1 MEVVN
6 LGLND
11 LEPITLSLNDGDD
24 TSPPNISSS
33 SVNFGGGLELLMNEK
48 KKTSSGPTQMDL
60 ADLDNLERELNDL
73 SNETS
78 GIKISSDASADNS
91 NGTSGSKTVG
101 LSGLGGFSGFG
112 NLFGFG
118 GNNAKPESKHENVHV
133 DNTTDSNI
141 GSATAGSMGNTR
153 TWDGFSKLT
162 NEIPGASATKPL
174 NEREKRRKKRLML
187 KKLDEWY
194 EKGQI
199 KQATTF
205 TMDSAFDEIEDEYE
219 TMLEEKRKKDSV
231 KLQQWWFMT
240 FVNSL
245 EYANSAFNPF
255 DINLDGWGE
264 QVNEDIDSYDE
275 IFGELHEKYKGGKL
289 APEISLLLRL
299 GFSAAMVNFTNK
311 ALSSATPAFNDV
323 IRGNPELMRMF
334 TSATAQTMSNNS
346 PGFSMASNMMN
357 SMGLDLGSQSQSNQ
371 GQGPARNVGPPPAPV
386 ESRGMPNQRRPGQ
399 DANVPANRPD
409 ISMARGAMFRESALD
424 MKQNYSDVNAPS
436 KPLNVPE
443 KRAEM
448 RGPSTDIDNILSG
461 LKTRTVDM
469 RPQAQA
475 QALGQ
480 VPVPAPAPSQSQS
493 SSMSMNI
500 SDTISMNGMSD
511 LDDSLISVAS
521 LKDMQ
526 NMNVPKRAGRRKK
539 NGSDKNTIALD
550 I

>member
-11 LEPITLSLNDGDD
+11 LEPITLNLNDVED
-24 TSPPNISSS
+24 TSFSQGGGPSASGP
-33 SVNFGGGLELLMNEK
+33 SVNFGGGIELLMNEK
-48 KKTSSGPTQMDL
+48 KKTSSGSTQMDL
-60 ADLDNLERELNDL
+60 ADLDNLEKELNDL
-73 SNETS
+73 SNDTS
-78 GIKISSDASADNS
+78 GAGYTNNS
-91 NGTSGSKTVG
+91 SKTVG
-101 LSGLGGFSGFG
+101 LSGLAGFSGFS
-112 NLFGFG
+112 NLFGLG
-118 GNNAKPESKHENVHV
+118 GDSKKETNKNDDIHV

-141 GSATAGSMGNTR
+141 GSATSGSMGNTR

-162 NEIPGASATKPL
+162 NEIPGATASKPL

-275 IFGELHEKYKGGKL
+275 IFSELHDKYKGGKL

-311 ALSSATPAFNDV
+311 ALSTATPAFNDV

-357 SMGLDLGSQSQSNQ
+357 SMGNMGNMGMSNMGNMGNMEQ
-371 GQGPARNVGPPPAPV
+371 EPARNMGPPPAPL
-386 ESRGMPNQRRPGQ
+386 ESRTLPNQRRPGQ
-399 DANVPANRPD
+399 DVPHNRPD
-409 ISMARGAMFRESALD
+409 ISMARGTMFRESALE
-424 MKQNYSDVNAPS
+424 MKQNYADVNAPS
-436 KPLNVPE
+436 KPLNIPE
-443 KRAEM
+443 KRPEM
-448 RGPSTDIDNILSG
+448 RGPSTDIDSILSG
-461 LKTRTVDM
+461 LKTRTVDI
-469 RPQAQA
+469 RP
-475 QALGQ
+475 
-480 VPVPAPAPSQSQS
+480 PSNETDNVSLS
-493 SSMSMNI
+493 
-500 SDTISMNGMSD
+500 GD
-511 LDDSLISVAS
+511 LDDSLISVS
-521 LKDMQ
+521 SMKDMQ
-526 NMNVPKRAGRRKK
+526 NMNVPKRAGRRAK
-539 NGSDKNTIALD
+539 NVSDKNTIALD